1 MKISVSFMLLLLL
14 GAVPPSESVECQRAF
29 PEDIYAVLRETTAS
43 LVQLKADMTL
53 QATGQAAQ
61 LKTEVDKLK
70 QQLKALEQCLKKTVS
85 VFAEQSEQQKTEV
98 DKLKQQTQVQQV
110 AFSASLVV
118 AGESRIGPVISDTT
132 LIYKYV
138 PTNIGNAYNSNT
150 GLFTAPVRG
159 AYHFEWH
166 FAGDNSG
173 GSAGWLVKNSQNVF
187 AVYERQASGFMSAS
201 NGVTLL
207 LEVGDIVFVR
217 LAATSFV
224 FDNLNHH
231 TTFSGHLLFP
241 I

>member
-14 GAVPPSESVECQRAF
+14 GSVPASESVECHLASA
-29 PEDIYAVLRETTAS
+29 PDIYAALRETTAS
-43 LVQLKADMTL
+43 LVQLKVDM
-53 QATGQAAQ
+53 AAGIAQ

-70 QQLKALEQCLKKTVS
+70 KQL
-85 VFAEQSEQQKTEV
+85 
-98 DKLKQQTQVQQV
+98 QVRQI

-118 AGESRIGPVISDTT
+118 EGTSRTGPLPTETT

-150 GLFTAPVRG
+150 GVFTAQVRG

-173 GSAGWLVKNSQNVF
+173 GSAGWLVKNSQKVF
-187 AVYERQASGFMSAS
+187 AVYEQQASGWVGVS

-207 LEVGDIVFVR
+207 LEVGDVVFVR
-217 LAATSFV
+217 LVASSLV
-224 FDNLNHH
+224 FDNFNHH

-241 I
+241 M